1 VDVLRVIAWRY
12 RHDTLIL
19 ESVHELA
26 GGSVRV
32 IDFMSARAWNEEKQA
47 FTQSYTLI
55 GMVSLAR
62 VRGWSGS

>member
-1 VDVLRVIAWRY
+1 VIAWRY

-32 IDFMSARAWNEEKQA
+32 IDFMPP
-47 FTQSYTLI
+47 
-55 GMVSLAR
+55 
-62 VRGWSGS
+62 RGRMPEIDQHRLRPRQRTRPAIPPMTGKPRLTP